1 MCGSFLQVRDLAV
14 RFRHPNAPDHQA
26 LRNISFEM
34 APGEVVGLMGES
46 GSGKSTTGLALLGLL
61 PQQSAEVTGSIVL
74 SGRELVGLSERD
86 LRHIRGCDISIM
98 FQEPEIA
105 LSPVLRVGDQIAEV
119 VHAHRDW
126 SWKRCRSEAM
136 TVLDRVGLGRVER
149 IYSAYPHQLSGGQ
162 RQRVV
167 LAQAL
172 VCEPALL
179 VADEPTAS
187 LDAQSQTSLL
197 GLLRGLID
205 SEQTA
210 VLLISHS
217 PELQA
222 SLADRL
228 LIMKDGT
235 IVEEGAFANL
245 YRNSPSPYIRS
256 LLGSPQSAV
265 NEAAKPDGLL
275 WELIFQW

>member
-1 MCGSFLQVRDLAV
+1 MSGSFLQVRDLAV

-26 LRNISFEM
+26 LRNISFEV
-34 APGEVVGLMGES
+34 APGEVLGLMGES

-61 PQQSAEVTGSIVL
+61 PQRSTEIRGSIIL
-74 SGRELVGLSERD
+74 SGRELVGLPECD
-86 LRHIRGCDISIM
+86 LRCIRGCNISIM

-105 LSPVLRVGDQIAEV
+105 LSPVMRVGDQIAEV

-136 TVLDRVGLGRVER
+136 TVLDRVGLGRVQR

-172 VCEPALL
+172 ICKPALL

-187 LDAQSQTSLL
+187 LDAQSQASLL
-197 GLLRGLID
+197 GLLRDLID
-205 SEQTA
+205 SEQIA

-228 LIMKDGT
+228 LIMTDGT
-235 IVEEGAFANL
+235 IVEEGVFANL
-245 YRNSPSPYIRS
+245 YRNSANPYTRG
-256 LLGSPQSAV
+256 LLGSPQSA
-265 NEAAKPDGLL
+265 AHPTKADGSLR
-275 WELIFQW
+275 ELVFQ